1 MAQGLEDWGDL
12 GFLRLWKEGEP
23 QEPGQGTCVAHKMP
37 KGVYSTLCKRP
48 KTGPVP
54 AAPPL
59 WVCPLLSIPAHTLV
73 DLWAGLP

>member
-23 QEPGQGTCVAHKMP
+23 QEPGRGTCVAHKMP
-37 KGVYSTLCKRP
+37 KGVYSTLCKHP

-54 AAPPL
+54 AAPDGPKS
-59 WVCPLLSIPAHTLV
+59 LLLPAPPS
-73 DLWAGLP
+73 LPPPS